1 MFNLVQLLIKL
12 SGFLLFVLLEV
23 ICFSLVVRY
32 NGNQEKVYT
41 NTVNQFTGW
50 LQKKSASTYQ
60 YFQLYDENRRL
71 AKENARLLDRLANV
85 GINVQNPLDT
95 VWADSLQPK
104 FNFLAAQV
112 IKNSI
117 TEHHNYLVLDKGSK
131 DGVTAHSGVVSDDG
145 VVGIVRKVSKN
156 YSVAMSILH
165 RQAIVNARIR
175 HKNYF
180 GPMTWRSND
189 IHIFNLDNIPKDA
202 LVTKGDTVETSG
214 YSTMFPPGI
223 TLGVVDKMWMDPGS
237 NFFTIE
243 VRSFAKMSNLQHAYI
258 VRNIF
263 KVEQEQL
270 EKSVTNEDE

>member
-12 SGFLLFVLLEV
+12 SGFLVFIVLEV

-32 NGNQEKVYT
+32 NGTQEKVYT

-50 LQKKSASTYQ
+50 MQKKSASTYQ
-60 YFQLYDENRRL
+60 YFQLYDENKRL

-95 VWADSLQPK
+95 AWADTLQPK
-104 FNFLAAQV
+104 YTFLEAQV
-112 IKNSI
+112 IRNSI
-117 TEHHNYLVLDKGSK
+117 NQNHNYITLNKGSK
-131 DGVTAHSGVVSDDG
+131 DGVTPHSGVVSDDG
-145 VVGIVRKVSKN
+145 VVGIVRKVSQN

-165 RQAIVNARIR
+165 RQAIVNARVR
-175 HKNYF
+175 RKHYF
-180 GPMTWRSND
+180 GPLVWKSND

-202 LVTKGDTVETSG
+202 PVTKGDTIETSG
-214 YSTMFPPGI
+214 YSSMFPPGV
-223 TLGVVDKMWMDPGS
+223 TLGVVDKMWIEPGS

-243 VRSFAKMSNLQHAYI
+243 VRSFAKMSNLQHVYI

-263 KVEQEQL
+263 KKEEEELEQ
-270 EKSVTNEDE
+270 SVITEDE

>member
-1 MFNLVQLLIKL
+1 MFNLIQLLIKL
-12 SGFLLFVLLEV
+12 SAFLVFVLLEV

-41 NTVNQFTGW
+41 STVNRFTGY
-50 LQKKSASTYQ
+50 LQEKSAATYK
-60 YFQLYDENRRL
+60 YFQLYDDNKLL

-95 VWADSLQPK
+95 AWADTLRPK
-104 FNFLAAQV
+104 YTFLEAQV

-117 TEHHNYLVLDKGSK
+117 NQNHNYITLNKGSK
-131 DGVTAHSGVVSDDG
+131 DGVTPNSGLVTDDG

-156 YSVAMSILH
+156 YSVAMSVLH
-165 RQAIVNARIR
+165 RQAIVNARVR

-180 GPMTWRSND
+180 GPMVWKSDN
-189 IHIFNLDNIPKDA
+189 IHVFNLDNIPKDA
-202 LVTKGDTVETSG
+202 PVTKGDTIETSG

-243 VRSFAKMSNLQHAYI
+243 VKSFLKLSNIQHAYI

-263 KVEQEQL
+263 KEEQAQL
-270 EKSVTNEDE
+270 EESVISEDE